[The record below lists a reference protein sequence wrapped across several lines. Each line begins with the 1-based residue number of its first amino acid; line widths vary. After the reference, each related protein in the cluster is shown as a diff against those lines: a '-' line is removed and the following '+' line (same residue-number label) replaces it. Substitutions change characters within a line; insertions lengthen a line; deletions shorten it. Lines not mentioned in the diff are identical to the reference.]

1 MKHSIKVGFTFGI
14 TSGVITTLGLMVGL
28 SSSTQSKLV
37 VIGGILTI
45 AIADAFSDALG
56 IHVSEEAENK
66 HSNKEVWESTLSTF
80 FCKFL
85 FALTFI
91 FPVLL
96 FSLLT
101 AIIVNIAWG
110 LSVLVL
116 LSYIMAKQR
125 GDNPF
130 KVVFEHLIIA
140 VLVIFITY
148 YVGQFISAYFG

>member
-28 SSSTQSKLV
+28 GSSTQSKLV

-66 HSNKEVWESTLSTF
+66 HSNKEIWESTLSTF

-91 FPVLL
+91 LPILL
-96 FSLLT
+96 FNLLT
-101 AIIVNIAWG
+101 AIMVNIVWG
-110 LSVLVL
+110 LSVLIS

-125 GDNPF
+125 GEKPF
-130 KVVFEHLIIA
+130 KVVFEHLIIGI
-140 VLVIFITY
+140 LVIFITY
-148 YVGQFISAYFG
+148 YVGQFISAYFS